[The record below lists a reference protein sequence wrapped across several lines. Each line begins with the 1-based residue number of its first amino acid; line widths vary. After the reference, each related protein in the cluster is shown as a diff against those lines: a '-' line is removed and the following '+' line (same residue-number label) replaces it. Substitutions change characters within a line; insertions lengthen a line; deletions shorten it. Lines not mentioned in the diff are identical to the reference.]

1 MDGQSREDAPI
12 AALAARQHGVVTRS
26 QLRRLGL
33 GRGAVEHR
41 LDAGRLI
48 RVHRG
53 VYAVGHLPRTRHAS
67 WMAAVLACGDRA
79 LLSHCSAAAL
89 WGVRAWA
96 PARPEVTTRAQRS
109 RPGITVHVRRTAPEE
124 RAVHQGIPVTSLA
137 RTIVDLAHT
146 LDVDELERV
155 VRETDF
161 QRRLDVAAVRQS
173 LVRRPSR
180 DLVDLLDRRAPT
192 QSRHEDRFLRLCRRF
207 GLPVPLT
214 QQSVGGRTVDFLW
227 PDARLVVE
235 IDSWDAHGTRTAFQN
250 DRAATNAMQLSG
262 YVVLRFTDGELRRD
276 PARVARLVGRALAAQ
291 LTVPPVR

>member
-79 LLSHCSAAAL
+79 LLSHRSAAAL

-109 RPGITVHVRRTAPEE
+109 RPGITVHVRRTAGGACCPPGHP
-124 RAVHQGIPVTSLA
+124 RH

-262 YVVLRFTDGELRRD
+262 YVVLRFTDAELRRD